1 MKLKYEV
8 ECIAPVG
15 DRCGKG
21 PVWHASEQALY
32 WTDINRFL
40 IHRFDL
46 RERTVKYWFFDEPV
60 SALALTDRQN
70 TMAVALASRL
80 NLLESGN

>member
-1 MKLKYEV
+1 MKRKYEV

-15 DRCGKG
+15 DRCGEG

-40 IHRFDL
+40 IHVEH
-46 RERTVKYWFFDEPV
+46 ERPSIHLLIGLSGCLLLSVV
-60 SALALTDRQN
+60 SLQN
-70 TMAVALASRL
+70 VISCTQ
-80 NLLESGN
+80 